1 MCDAFGVVYFRS
13 VTVVVSKMDSLMH
26 DELMELKDD
35 EISKESFNQALA
47 LQKHKFHT
55 ELNTRIK
62 DMLPD
67 KKLPKI
73 GNS

>member
-1 MCDAFGVVYFRS
+1 
-13 VTVVVSKMDSLMH
+13 MDSLMH

-35 EISKESFNQALA
+35 EISEEAFNQALA
-47 LQKHKFHT
+47 LNKHKFNT

-62 DMLPD
+62 DMLPN